1 MASRATSN
9 RSPRSASRNDFHVA
23 VLCALPLEADA
34 VEAVFDQHWDDGG
47 LSFNKTPGDPN
58 LYSTGVIGR
67 HNVVLAHMPGIG
79 VANAASVASACKT
92 SYPNIRLGLV
102 VGICGIVP
110 GDGSDERVLG
120 DIVISDGVV
129 QYDFGRHIDGH
140 FMRKNTLLE
149 SLGRPLSEIRSIL
162 AKFRGIRGR
171 AQLAKRTS
179 SYLSDIRATPQLG
192 ATYPGKALDRLFEP
206 DFKHMDEHKICDDL
220 GCSGIPVPRKRL
232 LPELDEPAPSIHFG
246 LIASGSTVMKSGRD
260 RDRIAKEEDVVVFEM
275 EGAGA
280 WDSFPCVVI
289 KGACDYAD
297 SHKNK
302 VWQRYAA
309 AAAAAFVV
317 PYPKNE
323 NFVPRVSYLETLM
336 SQLGLGT
343 HADKLGSR
351 VALYGL
357 GGIRKT
363 QIALSYSYTSIAQES
378 ETLSLVKSW
387 LEQTDRGRWLMVI
400 DNADD
405 TELFALSQKDELIH
419 MSGPAIGRGK
429 LGRFVPSCRHGSIL
443 ITSRNKQTAVRL
455 APAKHRIEVAKMTDA
470 EAMRLIRSTMEDDDI
485 TVGTTE
491 RLASRLEHL
500 PLALLFEGFGR
511 DSETSHAVTATW
523 IISFEQIEKQHPLA
537 SSSIPKSFLDNQ
549 QGQSGLE
556 AVTKALGT
564 LIAFSFVLNRKNDTV
579 DMHRLWLATKGATDN
594 FAVAALKVV
603 SNAFL
608 WGRFETRDICLQ
620 YLPHAYAVLAAHGK
634 EVEAANL
641 HRASL
646 LHNISAYLSQAV
658 RILAQAMGN
667 LAATYRN
674 QGRWEEAEALE
685 VQVMETRKTK
695 LGADHPDT
703 LTSMANLAST
713 FWSQGR
719 WEEAETLFVQVM
731 ETSKTKLGADHPDTL
746 TSMANLASTFW
757 NQGRWEEAETL
768 GVQVMETRKTKLGAD
783 HPDTLTSMANLAS
796 TYRNQGRWEE
806 AETLFVQVI
815 ETRKT
820 KLGAD
825 HPDTLTSMANLA
837 STYRDQGRWEEAET
851 LEVQVMETSKTKLG
865 ADHPST
871 LTSMNNLAHTWQR
884 IGMVLEATQLMRE
897 CVRLSQRKLGLNH
910 SHTKAS
916 VSTLDDWVS
925 QLQI

>member
-1 MASRATSN
+1 
-9 RSPRSASRNDFHVA
+9 
-23 VLCALPLEADA
+23 
-34 VEAVFDQHWDDGG
+34 
-47 LSFNKTPGDPN
+47 
-58 LYSTGVIGR
+58 
-67 HNVVLAHMPGIG
+67 MPGIG

-102 VGICGIVP
+102 VGIYGIVP
-110 GDGSDERVLG
+110 GDGSDKRVLG

-149 SLGRPLSEIRSIL
+149 SLGRPPSEIRSIL

-171 AQLAKRTS
+171 SQLAKRTS

-206 DFKHMDEHKICDDL
+206 DFEHMDEHKICDDL
-220 GCSGIPVPRKRL
+220 GCSDTPVPRKRL
-232 LPELDEPAPSIHFG
+232 LPELNEPAPSIHFG
-246 LIASGSTVMKSGRD
+246 LIASRSTVMKSGRD
-260 RDRIAKEEDVVVFEM
+260 RDRIAKKENVVAFEI

-309 AAAAAFVV
+309 AAAAACMKGFLQEWVPGARSRANARLLVVV

-323 NFVPRVSYLETLM
+323 NF
-336 SQLGLGT
+336 LGFGT

-363 QIALSYSYTSIAQES
+363 QIALSYVHWLQETCPRTSVFWAHASSPERFLQSYTSIAQEYKIPGYDDPQA

-405 TELFALSQKDELIH
+405 TELFTPSQKDELVH
-419 MSGPAIGRGK
+419 MSGPAIARGI

-470 EAMRLIRSTMEDDDI
+470 EAMQLIRSTIEDDNI
-485 TVGTTE
+485 TIGTTE

-500 PLALLFEGFGR
+500 PLTLVQATAFIQENGTSIEDYLQLLDESSEVLVNRLSEPFEGFGR

-537 SSSIPKSFLDNQ
+537 SSVLSMISLLDRQSIPKSFVKDYQASTQLDNQ

-564 LIAFSFVLNRKNDTV
+564 LIAFSFVSNRKNDTV
-579 DMHRLWLATKGATDN
+579 DMHRLVQLVTRKWLATKGATDN
-594 FAVAALKVV
+594 FAVVALKVV
-603 SNAFL
+603 LNAFP

-620 YLPHAYAVLAAHGK
+620 YLPHAHAVLVAYGK

-646 LHNISAYLSQAV
+646 LHNISGLFIHQGSWGNAEAYLSQAV
-658 RILAQAMGN
+658 RILAQAQGEEHPDTLKSMGN

-703 LTSMANLAST
+703 L
-713 FWSQGR
+713 
-719 WEEAETLFVQVM
+719 
-731 ETSKTKLGADHPDTL
+731 
-746 TSMANLASTFW
+746 
-757 NQGRWEEAETL
+757 
-768 GVQVMETRKTKLGAD
+768 
-783 HPDTLTSMANLAS
+783 
-796 TYRNQGRWEE
+796 
-806 AETLFVQVI
+806 
-815 ETRKT
+815 
-820 KLGAD
+820 
-825 HPDTLTSMANLA
+825 
-837 STYRDQGRWEEAET
+837 
-851 LEVQVMETSKTKLG
+851 
-865 ADHPST
+865 
-871 LTSMNNLAHTWQR
+871 
-884 IGMVLEATQLMRE
+884 
-897 CVRLSQRKLGLNH
+897 
-910 SHTKAS
+910 
-916 VSTLDDWVS
+916 
-925 QLQI
+925 